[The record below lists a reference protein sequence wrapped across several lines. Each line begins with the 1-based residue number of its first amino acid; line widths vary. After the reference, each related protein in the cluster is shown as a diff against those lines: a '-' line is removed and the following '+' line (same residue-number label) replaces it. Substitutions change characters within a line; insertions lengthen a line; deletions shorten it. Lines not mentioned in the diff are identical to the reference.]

1 MGLGIFMGYLEMSTI
16 CRPKYIEGSSL
27 GEVLHGKS
35 GPLYKAGCWGE
46 VQYRKTET
54 QIHL

>member
-46 VQYRKTET
+46 VQYRKT